1 MKHLAITLE
10 QRSSTT
16 YYLPERPERPL
27 DEEAAALTLVSL
39 TDERLAHL
47 PHQTHPG
54 SIGAT
59 RTDRVA
65 QLPTGARAGGGR
77 APVPT
82 DAAPVRPVLLRFAEH
97 GSELPRVFAQRHASA
112 FQGVPASTLETLRT
126 GPNRYATPLD
136 ISDPYWNAWYLLLAL
151 ARDEHGRA
159 LAHADNLDL
168 LLIDPQLHPPE
179 EAA

>member
-10 QRSSTT
+10 KRSSTT
-16 YYLPERPERPL
+16 YYLPERPERTL
-27 DEEAAALTLVSL
+27 DEDAAALTLVSL

-47 PHQTHPG
+47 PHHTHPS
-54 SIGAT
+54 SIGVL
-59 RTDRVA
+59 RTQRVPK
-65 QLPTGARAGGGR
+65 LPAGARAAGGR
-77 APVPT
+77 ARV
-82 DAAPVRPVLLRFAEH
+82 DATIATERPVLLRFAEH
-97 GSELPRVFAQRHASA
+97 GSELPRVFAERHANA
-112 FQGVPASTLETLRT
+112 YQNVPTSTLETLRA

-136 ISDPYWNAWYLLLAL
+136 VNDPYWNAWWLLLAL
-151 ARDEHGRA
+151 ARDEHGRT